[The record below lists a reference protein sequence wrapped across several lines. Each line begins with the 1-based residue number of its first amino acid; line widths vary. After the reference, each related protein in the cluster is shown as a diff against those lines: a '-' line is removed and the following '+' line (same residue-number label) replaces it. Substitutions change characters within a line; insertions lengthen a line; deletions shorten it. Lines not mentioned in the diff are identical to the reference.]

1 MKDRNERE
9 ADRGRGRGRGQR
21 VRLGDIAADLGLST
35 ATVSL
40 ALRDSPL
47 VAEDTR
53 ARIKAHA
60 EARGY
65 IYNRYAA
72 SLRTARTDMIGV
84 AVHDIQNP
92 YFAEIFRALE
102 DELGQEKQVV
112 LICNHRDDV
121 TRQRQF
127 VDALLQHRVDGIV
140 LCPSVGT
147 QAEEIVRL
155 TRSGVPVTLICRE
168 IEGVPAP
175 LVRGDDH
182 AGGYAATKH
191 LIENGH
197 RRIAMVG
204 GRRQTSVGRDRNRG
218 WREALSDA
226 GIDPA
231 SQIDIPELMTRDEG
245 FEIVP
250 QLLNADPAPTAVVA
264 FNDLI
269 ALGLLDGL
277 RRAGRTLAITGYD
290 DINAAAKQAPSL
302 TSVNNSATRIGRI
315 AADLILKQIAGDAT
329 GNERILIE
337 PELMIR
343 ESSA

>member
-1 MKDRNERE
+1 MSDRGT
-9 ADRGRGRGRGQR
+9 GRGRR

-53 ARIKAHA
+53 VRVKAHA

-92 YFAEIFRALE
+92 YFAEIFRSLE

-121 TRQRQF
+121 ARQRQF
-127 VDALLQHRVDGIV
+127 IDALLQHRVDGIV
-140 LCPSVGT
+140 LCASVGT
-147 QAEEIVRL
+147 KADEIVRL
-155 TRSGVPVTLICRE
+155 TQAGVPVTLICRE
-168 IEGVPAP
+168 VEGVPAP
-175 LVRGDDH
+175 VVRGDDY

-191 LIENGH
+191 LIESGH

-204 GRRQTSVGRDRNRG
+204 GRRQTSVGQDRNRG

-226 GIDPA
+226 GIDPD

-245 FEIVP
+245 YEIVP
-250 QLLNADPAPTAVVA
+250 KLLEADSAPSAVVA

-302 TSVNNSATRIGRI
+302 TSVNNSAAQIGRI
-315 AADLILKQIAGDAT
+315 AADLILKQIAGDT
-329 GNERILIE
+329 TDDQRILIE
-337 PELMIR
+337 PKLMIR
-343 ESSA
+343 ESSM